1 MVSDIKWQKTSEHV
15 EAKDPW
21 IKTCRNAMSATS
33 SKWYRRTFLKLLG
46 KHRNLDFYLKEG
58 RLTNKSSTT
67 WFEFMQF
74 CLEKKGLHLCHWTWR
89 DFFFSPWFH
98 VCLLVHSKNTTFLIS
113 LLSTTWIC
121 SKRHFVTKVL
131 ISLRTQR
138 VISSKKA
145 SFCSCLFAQEGHL
158 VAIFYMAILV

>member
-1 MVSDIKWQKTSEHV
+1 
-15 EAKDPW
+15 
-21 IKTCRNAMSATS
+21 MSATS

-46 KHRNLDFYLKEG
+46 KHRNLDFYQK
-58 RLTNKSSTT
+58 
-67 WFEFMQF
+67 
-74 CLEKKGLHLCHWTWR
+74 KKGDWQTSQVLLDLNSCR
-89 DFFFSPWFH
+89 FALRRRVSSSLSLNLARCFFFSPWFH
-98 VCLLVHSKNTTFLIS
+98 VCLLVHSKYATFLIS

-131 ISLRTQR
+131 ISLRTQK

-158 VAIFYMAILV
+158 VAIFFTWPFWLKMACSSYQHIRMWPWNFINNA